1 MIKRKSVLTI
11 LLLLFVL
18 AGYAQKG
25 RGNQVDRDKLESARV
40 AFITNRLDLTPDQAV
55 KFWPIYNQHNESRRD
70 LMDKLRGIGKVAGDN
85 TSESNAKE
93 MIEKRFQIQEEMLEE
108 EKVFMGEITEVITSV
123 QAFKLSEANRDFTR
137 QIYQMQRRGRNEN

>member
-1 MIKRKSVLTI
+1 MKIPMTSSK
-11 LLLLFVL
+11 
-18 AGYAQKG
+18 
-25 RGNQVDRDKLESARV
+25 
-40 AFITNRLDLTPDQAV
+40 TPS
-55 KFWPIYNQHNESRRD
+55 SRRFAIFTNSTENPPSSPGFTV
-70 LMDKLRGIGKVAGDN
+70 LCGIGKVAGDN

-108 EKVFMGEITEVITSV
+108 EKVFMGEITKVITSV